1 MKKLILVLATI
12 ALIASFVA
20 CSAPKQTFV
29 SIASGGTGGTYY
41 PLAGAMAEI
50 WNEGIKG
57 MNATV
62 QATGASVANVNLLR
76 EGKADVIMV
85 QNDIAYYAANGLEL
99 FKDKALPEMKGMAI
113 LYPET
118 CQLIV
123 LANSGID
130 SVAALKGKKV
140 AVGAAGSG
148 VEANA
153 RQIMAAAGITYADIQ
168 VKYLSFNEAASNLKD
183 GNIDAAFL
191 TAGHPTAAVQDI
203 SASKEISVIAIDNAV
218 AAKLQATYPFYTKTV
233 IPAGTYKG
241 VNADVQ
247 TVAVQAMLAVS
258 TKLDTATVEK
268 MLQTLFA
275 TAGSARLTAAHAR
288 AGAMITL
295 KTARNGMSLPMH
307 AGAEKFYGKAR
318 K

>member
-1 MKKLILVLATI
+1 MKKLNLVLVAF
-12 ALIASFVA
+12 ALVAIIAS
-20 CSAPKQTFV
+20 CGAPKQAFV
-29 SIASGGTGGTYY
+29 SVASGGTGGTYY
-41 PLAGAMAEI
+41 PLAGAMATI
-50 WNEGIKG
+50 WNDGIKG
-57 MNATV
+57 MNASV

-76 EGKADVIMV
+76 EGKADVIFV
-85 QNDIAYYAANGLEL
+85 QNDIAYYAVNGLEL
-99 FKDKALPEMKGMAI
+99 FKDKAFPDMKGMAI

-123 LANSGID
+123 LANSGIT
-130 SVAALKGKKV
+130 SVAGLKGKKV

-153 RQIMAAAGITYADIQ
+153 RQIMAAAGVTYADIQ
-168 VKYLSFNEAASNLKD
+168 VQYLSFNEAASNLKD

-203 SASKEISVIAIDNAV
+203 AATKDIKVVSIDDAIV
-218 AAKLQATYPFYTKTV
+218 AKLQSTYPFYTKTT

-241 VNADVQ
+241 VDSSIQ

-258 TKLDTATVEK
+258 AKLDDSVVEK
-268 MLQTLFA
+268 MLQTMFA
-275 TAGSARLTAAHAR
+275 TTGSDRLIAAHAK

-295 KTARNGMSLPMH
+295 KSARDGMSLPLH
-307 AGAEKFYGKAR
+307 AGAEKYYGKAS

>member
-1 MKKLILVLATI
+1 MKKISVLLIAI
-12 ALIASFVA
+12 ALVA
-20 CSAPKQTFV
+20 ALSGCGAPKQSFV

-41 PLAGAMAEI
+41 PLAGAMATI
-50 WNEGIKG
+50 WNEGVKG
-57 MNATV
+57 MNATA

-85 QNDIAYYAANGLEL
+85 QNDIAYYAVNGLEL
-99 FKDKALPEMKGMAI
+99 FKDKAFAELKGMAI

-123 LANSGID
+123 LANSGIT
-130 SVAALKGKKV
+130 SVAGLKGKKV

-153 RQIMAAAGITYADIQ
+153 RQIMEAAGVTYADIQ
-168 VKYLSFNEAASNLKD
+168 VQYLSFNEAASNLKD

-203 SASKEISVIAIDNAV
+203 SATKDINVVKIDDAVI
-218 AAKLQATYPFYTKTV
+218 AKLQSTYPFYTKTV
-233 IPAGTYKG
+233 IPANTYKG
-241 VNADVQ
+241 VGADTQ

-258 TKLDTATVEK
+258 ASLDAATVEK
-268 MLQTLFA
+268 MLQTMFSA
-275 TAGSARLTAAHAR
+275 AGSERLTAAHAK
-288 AGAMITL
+288 AGAMIKL
-295 KTARNGMSLPMH
+295 ENAQAGMSLPLH
-307 AGAEKFYGKAR
+307 AGAEKFYGK

>member
-1 MKKLILVLATI
+1 MKKLILVLVTI
-12 ALIASFVA
+12 ALVASFVA
-20 CSAPKQTFV
+20 CGAPKQTFV

-41 PLAGAMAEI
+41 PLAGAMAAI

-57 MNATV
+57 MNAAV

-76 EGKADVIMV
+76 DGKADVIML
-85 QNDIAYYAANGLEL
+85 QNDIAYYAVNGLEL
-99 FKDKALPEMKGMAI
+99 FKDKAFPDMKGMAI

-123 LANSGID
+123 LANSGIKT
-130 SVAALKGKKV
+130 VADLKGKKV

-153 RQIMAAAGITYADIQ
+153 RQIMAAADVTYADIQ
-168 VKYLSFNEAASNLKD
+168 VQYLSFNEAASNLKD

-203 SASKEISVIAIDNAV
+203 SASKEISVVAIDNAI
-218 AAKLQATYPFYTKTV
+218 AAKLQAAYPFYTKTT

-241 VNADVQ
+241 VTADVQ

-258 TKLDTATVEK
+258 SKLDAATVEK

-275 TAGSARLTAAHAR
+275 QAGSERLTAAHAK

-295 KTARNGMSLPMH
+295 KTAKDGMSIPLH
-307 AGAEKFYGKAR
+307 AGADKYYGKAG